1 MRQPSGM
8 IPGKPGYAACSV
20 KGRIF
25 MAKQK
30 VLFSRPKDK
39 SLEAFKAWILEM
51 YEHLTGKREDN
62 TTEEQ
67 WIALWKAFGRIEPD
81 TIPSISQIL
90 IPGMRQ

>member
-1 MRQPSGM
+1 
-8 IPGKPGYAACSV
+8 
-20 KGRIF
+20 

-67 WIALWKAFGRIEPD
+67 WIALWKAFWAD
-81 TIPSISQIL
+81 
-90 IPGMRQ
+90 